1 MFENDAASDLWG
13 NLRLASSV
21 LVPVVYLHV
30 GGGAGEQ
37 HVALS
42 LLHPPPPPR
51 CVTPPRLYAQF
62 VGAAPPKKGG
72 NEPLPA
78 ESRPDV
84 LILKIKTAT
93 W

>member
-21 LVPVVYLHV
+21 LVPGVYLHV

-37 HVALS
+37 HVAVC

-62 VGAAPPKKGG
+62 VGAAPPKDKVET
-72 NEPLPA
+72 NRCLP
-78 ESRPDV
+78 SPG
-84 LILKIKTAT
+84 LTSLF
-93 W
+93 